1 MFNTLAT
8 VPRDNTATQPT
19 TSNPTSDHLQR
30 CMDSV
35 QELAKSIA
43 RAMDEWHGHGLLGC
57 SEIHDSYARVLTHIQ
72 QLPTEVEC
80 TRCTRRAY
88 KSNLRRFPS
97 RVDLPSTCTCDLDPE
112 LAAKRRRPL
121 PPLILPTQT
130 EPPKLSLA
138 IETTNPPAAC
148 SSYSCMDIREVS
160 SEPSIETDLE
170 RAPDELPMPAAKR
183 QRPSNE
189 PERVQINVDR
199 HVINVDAALASL
211 DCPIPDEMLSSSPRH
226 ADLDL
231 LDDNLD
237 LDLSSVLAPSS
248 PGSKTVDASSANDQ
262 RMVHSGH
269 NGVSTTHD
277 PSSKRSQAIQMSS
290 NGEKMELYPP
300 SPQGA
305 HNLHLDTENF
315 SHQDASLRLQS
326 DLDLGKM
333 LLNQRTG
340 SRGCILRDP
349 SAPSSPTIPTCRRRE
364 SERDDTNNGDDSLS
378 GVAKTSAR
386 GERIIYRE
394 RDRSRET
401 ERDPDSRRSY
411 TTVKRYQVPNRSW
424 EEDKVDYDKIIVKHE
439 RREDPPPPKPR
450 TELDFRVTERGS
462 RDYQRRDDEWC
473 LSERMTEREA
483 PRRDIPYRVIEREQV
498 SAPCSSFHYSGRERE
513 TVRVPSPPTQDR
525 VREFRF
531 ERERVYSPPH
541 SHHHHHHEPEIER
554 YRRETE
560 YYQQPQPQPQPIIIR
575 ESAPQAPIIIREE
588 RREPLIIREG
598 RREPQ
603 QIIIRREEPNYDFV
617 GKEEVR
623 NEHQSLVRRE
633 EPPPPAPTP
642 KSQEED
648 YFYERRIREV
658 DRGRHREDIR
668 PKDSASQYSGDDS
681 YEYIRRERYVER
693 GSREGSRHRRRD
705 LTGCALAGIA
715 GAEIIRAHRK
725 REGRD
730 PGGRGRSIVGGAA
743 VSALGAEAIR
753 RAKSWHRG
761 SGSRSRSRSWS
772 GSRSRSRESR
782 HRRKHHRFKSRSKSR
797 TRQLGGLAAVA
808 AVGTLAGYA
817 LKNRGKGNET
827 IIVNDRPPR
836 RSRSRRRRGSV
847 DSSTTVCMSEGAPR
861 SESKARDPEYRN
873 RRIAQAGL
881 ASAAAAGIWE
891 RVRSKSRGKN
901 GKSCPRSR
909 SRIRQGVPIAAA
921 GLGGAA
927 LVELYEKTQVGK
939 VAKKQAFID
948 NKMNRGRPS
957 RSLPRSMSV
966 PAPDPDHGRSRGVD
980 RDNMIAYGD
989 GSIYYECGA
998 RGYHSDKEPG
1008 LYRRRHRGGS
1018 TASSLDTRRG
1028 SRDRSKSRRKQ
1039 LAGAGLAAG
1048 AVGAGAYA
1056 HDKSRDHKRGASE
1069 ERGEWSPSLAS
1080 KLLNDADLLYPGH
1093 EDDYSGSSSTSRS
1106 TRRGGRRG
1114 SFSSSSSR
1122 SRGGPNK
1129 AQTERQWAHTAQAAI
1144 GAGGIDKFLYN
1155 SPDEKS
1161 KRHLAE
1167 AVIGGVAANR
1177 LANGSRSRSRGPRS
1191 TPEKT
1196 TEANE
1201 PENEIE
1207 DEAAEKKNP
1216 EDDEFDED
1224 ENDIMN
1230 INLNA
1235 EKYFDDGEED
1245 YEDGDWCGAIGDD
1258 FDEEYEH
1265 AVRNDD
1271 ATSDV
1276 GAVQALLSRW
1286 LNSSA
1291 SALLLKRVE
1300 AFT

>member
-1 MFNTLAT
+1 
-8 VPRDNTATQPT
+8 
-19 TSNPTSDHLQR
+19 
-30 CMDSV
+30 
-35 QELAKSIA
+35 
-43 RAMDEWHGHGLLGC
+43 
-57 SEIHDSYARVLTHIQ
+57 
-72 QLPTEVEC
+72 
-80 TRCTRRAY
+80 
-88 KSNLRRFPS
+88 
-97 RVDLPSTCTCDLDPE
+97 
-112 LAAKRRRPL
+112 
-121 PPLILPTQT
+121 
-130 EPPKLSLA
+130 
-138 IETTNPPAAC
+138 
-148 SSYSCMDIREVS
+148 
-160 SEPSIETDLE
+160 
-170 RAPDELPMPAAKR
+170 
-183 QRPSNE
+183 
-189 PERVQINVDR
+189 VQINVDR

-450 TELDFRVTERGS
+450 TELDFRITERDS
-462 RDYQRRDDEWC
+462 RDYQRRDDEWHI
-473 LSERMTEREA
+473 SERMTEREA

-498 SAPCSSFHYSGRERE
+498 SAPRSSFHYSERDRE
-513 TVRVPSPPTQDR
+513 T
-525 VREFRF
+525 
-531 ERERVYSPPH
+531 
-541 SHHHHHHEPEIER
+541 
-554 YRRETE
+554 
-560 YYQQPQPQPQPIIIR
+560 QPQPQPQPIIIR

-588 RREPLIIREG
+588 RQQPLIIREE

-603 QIIIRREEPNYDFV
+603 QIIIRRDEPNYDFV
-617 GKEEVR
+617 EKEEVR

-633 EPPPPAPTP
+633 DPPPPAPIP
-642 KSQEED
+642 KPQEED

-658 DRGRHREDIR
+658 DRGRHREDDIR
-668 PKDSASQYSGDDS
+668 PKDSASQYSSDDS
-681 YEYIRRERYVER
+681 YEYVRRERYVEG

-705 LTGCALAGIA
+705 LAGGALAGIA

-743 VSALGAEAIR
+743 VGALGAEAVR

-772 GSRSRSRESR
+772 GSRSRSREPR
-782 HRRKHHRFKSRSKSR
+782 RRRKHHRSKSRSKSR
-797 TRQLGGLAAVA
+797 ARQLGGLAAVA
-808 AVGTLAGYA
+808 AVGALAGYA

-836 RSRSRRRRGSV
+836 RSRSRRRRGSA
-847 DSSTTVCMSEGAPR
+847 DSSTTGYMSEGAPR
-861 SESKARDPEYRN
+861 SESKARDPEHRN

-901 GKSCPRSR
+901 GKSRSR
-909 SRIRQGVPIAAA
+909 SKSRIRTGVPIAAA

-927 LVELYEKTQVGK
+927 LAGLYEKTQAGK
-939 VAKKQAFID
+939 AAKKQAIID
-948 NKMNRGRPS
+948 DELNRGRR
-957 RSLPRSMSV
+957 RS
-966 PAPDPDHGRSRGVD
+966 
-980 RDNMIAYGD
+980 
-989 GSIYYECGA
+989 
-998 RGYHSDKEPG
+998 
-1008 LYRRRHRGGS
+1008 
-1018 TASSLDTRRG
+1018 
-1028 SRDRSKSRRKQ
+1028 
-1039 LAGAGLAAG
+1039 
-1048 AVGAGAYA
+1048 
-1056 HDKSRDHKRGASE
+1056 
-1069 ERGEWSPSLAS
+1069 
-1080 KLLNDADLLYPGH
+1080 
-1093 EDDYSGSSSTSRS
+1093 
-1106 TRRGGRRG
+1106 
-1114 SFSSSSSR
+1114 
-1122 SRGGPNK
+1122 
-1129 AQTERQWAHTAQAAI
+1129 
-1144 GAGGIDKFLYN
+1144 
-1155 SPDEKS
+1155 
-1161 KRHLAE
+1161 
-1167 AVIGGVAANR
+1167 
-1177 LANGSRSRSRGPRS
+1177 SRSRSR
-1191 TPEKT
+1191 
-1196 TEANE
+1196 
-1201 PENEIE
+1201 
-1207 DEAAEKKNP
+1207 
-1216 EDDEFDED
+1216 
-1224 ENDIMN
+1224 
-1230 INLNA
+1230 
-1235 EKYFDDGEED
+1235 
-1245 YEDGDWCGAIGDD
+1245 
-1258 FDEEYEH
+1258 
-1265 AVRNDD
+1265 
-1271 ATSDV
+1271 
-1276 GAVQALLSRW
+1276 
-1286 LNSSA
+1286 SS
-1291 SALLLKRVE
+1291 LRR
-1300 AFT
+1300 